1 MSSTHSDLTSD
12 RSLLKVALRAANYM
26 SDEIDE
32 LKAAHKKLIAASE
45 HRQEAMKELLQ
56 EVVALREAKANAVRA
71 AKLLDHAIT
80 EYRTWWSDGCDV
92 VTVTAVKELVE
103 NAQSAMQDAH
113 ELLLGKRL

>member
-12 RSLLKVALRAANYM
+12 RSLLKVALRIANYM

-45 HRQEAMKELLQ
+45 HRQEEMKDLLR

-71 AKLLDHAIT
+71 ARLLDDASYL
-80 EYRTWWSDGCDV
+80 YRQWYDDGARDSMLANLVSDMKA
-92 VTVTAVKELVE
+92 TI
-103 NAQSAMQDAH
+103 SDAH
-113 ELLLGKRL
+113 ELLLGRRL

>member
-1 MSSTHSDLTSD
+1 MSSTHSDLMSD
-12 RSLLKVALRAANYM
+12 RSLLKVALRTIGYM
-26 SDEIDE
+26 SDELDE
-32 LKAAHKKLIAASE
+32 LKADVDRLGTSNNCYWEALEDLRQKVSAL
-45 HRQEAMKELLQ
+45 QEAKD
-56 EVVALREAKANAVRA
+56 NADRA